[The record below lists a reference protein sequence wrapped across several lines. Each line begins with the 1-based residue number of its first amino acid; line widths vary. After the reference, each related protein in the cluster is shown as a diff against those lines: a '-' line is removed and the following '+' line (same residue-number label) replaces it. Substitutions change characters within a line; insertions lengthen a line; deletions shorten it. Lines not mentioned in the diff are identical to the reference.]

1 MKKMNTNE
9 QNPEIPNLS
18 EDAWAFVFLALIFGS
33 EKGEDGKYVFKE
45 EKLKRLVEGCDL
57 KE

>member
-1 MKKMNTNE
+1 MNTNE
-9 QNPEIPNLS
+9 PNQEIPDLS

-45 EKLKRLVEGCDL
+45 EKLKRLIEGCNL

>member
-1 MKKMNTNE
+1 MNTNE
-9 QNPEIPNLS
+9 QNPEIPDLS
-18 EDAWAFVFLALIFGS
+18 EDGWAFVFLAMIFGS

-45 EKLKRLVEGCDL
+45 ENLKRLVEGCDL